1 MTLILRPKGRG
12 AWAPL
17 IVVIDGRHALP
28 LEFRRGDLFPLAGQ
42 VFRIVKVLP

>member
-1 MTLILRPKGRG
+1 MTLLLRPPGKGN
-12 AWAPL
+12 WSPV
-17 IVVIDGRHALP
+17 IVVIDGRHAVP